1 MNLIKLK
8 NLLLLLLIFALAL
21 YLRVFNLNF
30 DDYWFDEQVT
40 FFISNPNV
48 NIDETLKRIGEYN
61 NSSDYIFAIILKYF
75 FRIFS
80 YSPEIGRLVP
90 VLFSVLSI
98 PAIAIL
104 AYQIKKNNGYL
115 IVFFLTSI
123 NFYLI
128 SYAQELR
135 VYSFDFN
142 TDLSEVKAML
152 NIYKIQ
158 DTKLPAMVIDDELLT
173 GFQKV
178 EDLDSK
184 IKQSCKLQDTKPEKQ
199 TDKKS

>member
-1 MNLIKLK
+1 MNLTKLK

-115 IVFFLTSI
+115 IVFF
-123 NFYLI
+123 
-128 SYAQELR
+128 
-135 VYSFDFN
+135 
-142 TDLSEVKAML
+142 
-152 NIYKIQ
+152 
-158 DTKLPAMVIDDELLT
+158 
-173 GFQKV
+173 
-178 EDLDSK
+178 
-184 IKQSCKLQDTKPEKQ
+184 
-199 TDKKS
+199 

>member
-1 MNLIKLK
+1 MASLDFLDSLNNSKYLFAMMMLLMNVGGKYIEMDISKHHKSFLASSIIFRR
-8 NLLLLLLIFALAL
+8 LLIFTIAL

-61 NSSDYIFAIILKYF
+61 NSSDYTFAIILKYF

-98 PAIAIL
+98 PAIA
-104 AYQIKKNNGYL
+104 
-115 IVFFLTSI
+115 SI
-123 NFYLI
+123 
-128 SYAQELR
+128 
-135 VYSFDFN
+135 
-142 TDLSEVKAML
+142 SE
-152 NIYKIQ
+152 
-158 DTKLPAMVIDDELLT
+158 
-173 GFQKV
+173 
-178 EDLDSK
+178 
-184 IKQSCKLQDTKPEKQ
+184 C
-199 TDKKS
+199 